1 MIDQKPSSV
10 DGPIV
15 ELRGVAKSYG
25 AVRALHDG
33 DIALRAGEVRALMG
47 ENGAGKSTL
56 VKVLGGVVRRD
67 DGEMLVDGAAVDF
80 HSPHDARDAG
90 IAVIYQEPTLFPD
103 LSVEENV
110 VMGYHPLGSLRR
122 IDRGAVRRTV
132 SGLLD
137 RLGVRLDPE
146 RPVRGLSIADQQ
158 IVEIAKALSFDAR
171 VLIMDEPTA
180 ALSGPEVERL
190 FTVVRALREEGAAI
204 LFISHRLDEVFAICD
219 TVTVMRDGAVVHDA
233 PIAAMTP
240 DEMVRRMVG
249 RELSALYPKQDTQ
262 VGDTVLSVQRLTREG
277 VFADVSLEVR
287 AGEVV
292 ALAGL
297 VGAGRSEV
305 ARAIFGIDKPD
316 AGRVEVD
323 GKRLAAGRP
332 LAAMRAGIGFVPE
345 DRRQQGLVMDLS
357 IARNATMTRT
367 SKLARF
373 GLIRRAAEN
382 ELAREWAARLQ
393 LRFHRLDDPAGFLS
407 GGNQQ
412 KVVLAKWLATE
423 PRLLIVDE
431 PTRGI
436 DVGTKAEVHRLIGRA
451 RRARRRGA
459 DDLER
464 AARGARRR
472 RPRAG
477 HARGPAGRGAV
488 AGRGGRGARDPRRH
502 RPDRGGR
509 MSAATA
515 PAEGARARRLTEW
528 VFRVRELGIIVVLA
542 LLIAV
547 TAIIEP
553 RFIEADSLRNLALNA
568 SIFAILAAGQTLV
581 LVTRNVDL
589 SVGSVLGLA
598 AYFAGDL
605 LSAHPG
611 MPLPLVFVLGM
622 ALGAACG
629 LLNGVLVT
637 WGQVPALVVTLGTL
651 YAFRGL
657 AFLWTDGR
665 QVNAE
670 TLPDSFLNLGSDS
683 IAGIPILVIFALV
696 VLVIVGQWLR
706 DYRAGR
712 ELYAIGS
719 NPEGARLAGVRSGRR
734 VLTAF
739 VLSGMLAGLGG
750 VLFTAR
756 FGTVD
761 ATAGTGYELTV
772 IAAAVVGG
780 VAIFGGTGSVYGA
793 ALGALLLGTITS
805 SLIVLRVEAFWQQAA
820 IGALLLIAIA
830 FDRLVGLRVDA
841 ALRRRSARRVA

>member
-1 MIDQKPSSV
+1 
-10 DGPIV
+10 
-15 ELRGVAKSYG
+15 
-25 AVRALHDG
+25 
-33 DIALRAGEVRALMG
+33 
-47 ENGAGKSTL
+47 
-56 VKVLGGVVRRD
+56 
-67 DGEMLVDGAAVDF
+67 
-80 HSPHDARDAG
+80 
-90 IAVIYQEPTLFPD
+90 
-103 LSVEENV
+103 
-110 VMGYHPLGSLRR
+110 
-122 IDRGAVRRTV
+122 
-132 SGLLD
+132 
-137 RLGVRLDPE
+137 
-146 RPVRGLSIADQQ
+146 
-158 IVEIAKALSFDAR
+158 
-171 VLIMDEPTA
+171 
-180 ALSGPEVERL
+180 
-190 FTVVRALREEGAAI
+190 
-204 LFISHRLDEVFAICD
+204 
-219 TVTVMRDGAVVHDA
+219 
-233 PIAAMTP
+233 
-240 DEMVRRMVG
+240 
-249 RELSALYPKQDTQ
+249 
-262 VGDTVLSVQRLTREG
+262 
-277 VFADVSLEVR
+277 
-287 AGEVV
+287 
-292 ALAGL
+292 
-297 VGAGRSEV
+297 
-305 ARAIFGIDKPD
+305 
-316 AGRVEVD
+316 
-323 GKRLAAGRP
+323 
-332 LAAMRAGIGFVPE
+332 
-345 DRRQQGLVMDLS
+345 
-357 IARNATMTRT
+357 
-367 SKLARF
+367 
-373 GLIRRAAEN
+373 
-382 ELAREWAARLQ
+382 
-393 LRFHRLDDPAGFLS
+393 
-407 GGNQQ
+407 
-412 KVVLAKWLATE
+412 
-423 PRLLIVDE
+423 
-431 PTRGI
+431 
-436 DVGTKAEVHRLIGRA
+436 
-451 RRARRRGA
+451 
-459 DDLER
+459 
-464 AARGARRR
+464 
-472 RPRAG
+472 
-477 HARGPAGRGAV
+477 
-488 AGRGGRGARDPRRH
+488 
-502 RPDRGGR
+502 

-589 SVGSVLGLA
+589 SVGTVLGLA

-683 IAGIPILVIFALV
+683 IAGIPILVVIALV